1 MPKLFIPGG
10 SQVLMFVV
18 PGKDGFGVVLD
29 LEAIRTAPT
38 FNPSTPVAAV
48 VYRRACTYKV
58 IDKFES

>member
-1 MPKLFIPGG
+1 
-10 SQVLMFVV
+10 MFVV